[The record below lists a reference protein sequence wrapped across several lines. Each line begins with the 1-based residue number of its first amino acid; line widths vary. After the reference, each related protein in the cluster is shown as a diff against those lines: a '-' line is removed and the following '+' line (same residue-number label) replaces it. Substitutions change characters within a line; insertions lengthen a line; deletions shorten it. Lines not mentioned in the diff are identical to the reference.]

1 MLQNEYFGPKTG
13 SDTAENEPQCA
24 NFLKQIWQ
32 HLANLAAE
40 LVLGLEPHKLR
51 LERRA
56 LHCFLNFGGVV
67 AEGTTTTLRNLTLSH
82 PLDYEI
88 A

>member
-1 MLQNEYFGPKTG
+1 MPLQPKTRHIKKRV
-13 SDTAENEPQCA
+13 TILP
-24 NFLKQIWQ
+24 FLTKLKKIWQ